1 MTTYTADQFIADQY
15 LADEGA
21 PRVRFAARERRG
33 VILGL
38 TVLQLLVVGA
48 AVGILLSTLF
58 INSNALWVMLP
69 IIALIVFFAL
79 ATYRREPVLVIVAQ
93 AARYAHRSITG
104 QTVFRRDIWA
114 RVTLASLEVGHA
126 HLAAT
131 TPIVASRFLLPGAL
145 GDVQIIQI
153 PGAGAFIYNARGR
166 LASVTVRVGSR
177 AWALRDRGTQEA
189 AYDGFVE
196 WLSSLENL
204 PGVRETTI
212 RIRVD
217 RASSNEL
224 RDYLMV
230 REVEFDPQVSAE
242 LRQEYWALT
251 QAASKRSMGF
261 TNYITLTFDT
271 GLLNGAIRDAGK
283 GLTGLASV
291 LKERVAGIETSM
303 EHARLTPAG
312 WLTSADLD
320 ELLALSA
327 DPVAATTR
335 REQDAASGALP
346 APPVM
351 GIDEGWDALR
361 VDESWHQTFWVAEWP
376 RTDVRT
382 GFLEPL
388 LYAGDATRVITLQV
402 RPVATHKAL
411 AQLNRAQS
419 DMETAATIR
428 LKLQSRVPLTHLREE
443 EELAVREHDLVD
455 GFGDVQYRGF
465 ITISAESKDSLAKA
479 RTDIE
484 QASHPARLVLASMS
498 GQQAAGFVTGA
509 LPVPV
514 EGD

>member
-1 MTTYTADQFIADQY
+1 MTTFTADQV
-15 LADEGA
+15 LTDEGA

-33 VILGL
+33 IFLGL
-38 TVLQLLVVGA
+38 TFLQLIVIGA
-48 AVGILLSTLF
+48 AVAVLLSTLF
-58 INSNALWVMLP
+58 IDSNAIWMMIP
-69 IIALIVFFAL
+69 IIAIVVFFAL
-79 ATYRREPVLVIVAQ
+79 ATYRREPVIVIVAQ
-93 AARYAHRSITG
+93 AARYALRSMAG
-104 QTVFRRDIWA
+104 QTVFRRDVWF
-114 RVTLASLEVGHA
+114 RVSVASLNIGHA
-126 HLAAT
+126 HIAAV
-131 TPIVASRFLLPGAL
+131 TPVVTSKFLLPGAL
-145 GDVQIIQI
+145 GDVQVVQI
-153 PGAGAFIYNARGR
+153 PGAGGFIYNAQGR
-166 LASVTVRVGSR
+166 LASVTVRVGSK
-177 AWALRDRGTQEA
+177 AWALRDKGTQEA

-224 RDYLMV
+224 RDYLVV
-230 REVEFDPQVSAE
+230 RENEHDPQVTSE
-242 LRQEYWALT
+242 LREQYWALT

-271 GLLNGAIRDAGK
+271 AALNSAIRDAGK
-283 GLTGLASV
+283 GLTGLAAV
-291 LKERVAGIETSM
+291 LKERVAGVEASM

-312 WLTSADLD
+312 WLTSDELD
-320 ELLALSA
+320 ELNALSA
-327 DPVAATTR
+327 DPIAAATR
-335 REQDAASGALP
+335 REQDTVVGSQA

-351 GIDEGWDALR
+351 GIDEGWDAVR
-361 VDESWHQTFWVAEWP
+361 IDESWHQTFWVAEWP

-428 LKLQSRVPLTHLREE
+428 MKLSSRIPLTHLREE
-443 EELAVREHDLVD
+443 EDLAVREHDLVD

-465 ITISAESKDSLAKA
+465 VTISAESKDALAKA

-498 GQQAAGFVTGA
+498 GQQAAGFVTAA
-509 LPVPV
+509 LPVPL
-514 EGD
+514 EGE

>member
-1 MTTYTADQFIADQY
+1 MTTLTADQIITE
-15 LADEGA
+15 EGA

-33 VILGL
+33 IFLGL
-38 TVLQLLVVGA
+38 TFLQLVVIGA
-48 AVGILLSTLF
+48 AVAVLLSTLF
-58 INSNALWVMLP
+58 IDTNAIWVMIP
-69 IIALIVFFAL
+69 IVAVVVFFAL
-79 ATYRREPVLVIVAQ
+79 ATYRREPVIVIVAQ
-93 AARYAHRSITG
+93 AARYVRRSLTG
-104 QTVFRRDIWA
+104 QTIFRRDVWL
-114 RVTLASLEVGHA
+114 RVSVASLDVGHA
-126 HLAAT
+126 QVAAV
-131 TPIVASRFLLPGAL
+131 TPVVTSRFLLPGAL
-145 GDVQIIQI
+145 GDAQIIQI
-153 PGAGAFIYNARGR
+153 PGAGGFIYNARGR
-166 LASVTVRVGSR
+166 LASVTVKVGSK
-177 AWALRDRGTQEA
+177 AWALRDKGTQEA

-224 RDYLMV
+224 RDYLVV
-230 REVEFDPQVSAE
+230 RENAHEPQVTAE
-242 LRQEYWALT
+242 LREQYWALT

-271 GLLNGAIRDAGK
+271 AALNSAIRDAGK
-283 GLTGLASV
+283 GLTGLAAV

-312 WLTSADLD
+312 WLTSDELD
-320 ELLALSA
+320 ELNALSA
-327 DPVAATTR
+327 DPVAAATR
-335 REQDAASGALP
+335 REQDSSVVS
-346 APPVM
+346 APSPVM

-428 LKLQSRVPLTHLREE
+428 MKLSSRIPLTHLREE
-443 EELAVREHDLVD
+443 EDLAVREHDLVD

-465 ITISAESKDSLAKA
+465 VTISAESKDALAKA

-498 GQQAAGFVTGA
+498 GQQAAGFVTTA
-509 LPVPV
+509 LPVPL
-514 EGD
+514 EGE

>member
-1 MTTYTADQFIADQY
+1 MTTFTADQ
-15 LADEGA
+15 LLTDEGA

-33 VILGL
+33 ALLGL
-38 TVLQLLVVGA
+38 SFLQLTVIGS
-48 AVGILLSTLF
+48 AVAVLLTTLF
-58 INSNALWVMLP
+58 INANAVWVMLP
-69 IIALIVFFAL
+69 IALVVCFFAI
-79 ATYRREPVLVIVAQ
+79 ATYRREPVLAIAAQ
-93 AARYAHRSITG
+93 AARYLYRTIAG
-104 QTVFRRDIWA
+104 QTTFRRDVWM
-114 RVTLASLEVGHA
+114 RVSLASLNVGQA
-126 HLAAT
+126 HLDAI
-131 TPIVASRFLLPGAL
+131 TPTVTSRFLLPGAL

-177 AWALRDRGTQEA
+177 AWALRDKGTQEA

-196 WLSSLENL
+196 WLSTLENL

-217 RASSNEL
+217 RASSTEL
-224 RDYLMV
+224 RDYLIA
-230 REVEFDPQVSAE
+230 REDEFDPHVTAE

-271 GLLNGAIRDAGK
+271 GALNAAIRDGGK
-283 GLTGLASV
+283 GLTGLAAV

-312 WLTSADLD
+312 WLTAD
-320 ELLALSA
+320 ELDDLLAVSS
-327 DPVAATTR
+327 DPIAAAAR
-335 REQDAASGALP
+335 REDVTALTGTGQQ

-351 GIDEGWDALR
+351 GIDESWDSMR

-402 RPVATHKAL
+402 RPIPTHKAL
-411 AQLNRAQS
+411 AQVNRAQS

-428 LKLQSRVPLTHLREE
+428 LKMQSRIPLTHLREE
-443 EELAVREHDLVD
+443 QDLATREHDLVD
-455 GFGDVQYRGF
+455 GFGDVEYRGF
-465 ITISAESKDSLAKA
+465 ITISAESKDGLAKA

-509 LPVPV
+509 LPVPM
-514 EGD
+514 EGE